1 MDEQAVIEK
10 LRHEN
15 EEYRTLE
22 EEHLHLKHALEEM
35 NKRLHLSAD
44 EEMER
49 KQMQKQKLAKKDRM
63 AEILRQFMPK

>member
-22 EEHLHLKHALEEM
+22 EEHRSLKHALEDM
-35 NKRLHLSAD
+35 NKRLHLSPD

-49 KQMQKQKLAKKDRM
+49 KRMQKQKLAKKDRM
-63 AEILRQFMPK
+63 AEILRQHMPK